1 MFPIQLPRIVR
12 YPFLLAQALGYAA
25 VRAEHTVRFVHAADY
40 FRTMNQAR
48 VDNSLDRTFRSFL
61 SPDLLIL
68 DDLACTASPPSSR
81 LTSTS

>member
-1 MFPIQLPRIVR
+1 MSPIQLLHIVR

-25 VRAEHTVRFVHAADY
+25 VRAGHTVRFVHADDY

-68 DDLACTASPPSSR
+68 DDLGPAPLHRPAVG
-81 LTSTS
+81 